1 MFVYQDKKEFV
12 YVVDLEVLICMC
24 QLIELCDN
32 TRNSNFIKKIIS
44 FLIFLFAKHG
54 FEMWWCGPSTTRYWF
69 GLRLD

>member
-1 MFVYQDKKEFV
+1 MIYFPNLNHNSPPKQMFVYKDKKEFV

-54 FEMWWCGPSTTRYWF
+54 FEM
-69 GLRLD
+69 